1 MCVVPNPSRHQSP
14 RRESVV
20 VHQLQALS
28 QYHCTGISV
37 SHSMF
42 NLWTPINI
50 LLKTKLV
57 LSVYYFCTVLY
68 NSVCCTL
75 AILTWPSFIRG
86 FDNLNNNKKKITS
99 ECVIESEYHIIYI
112 NIYDSVLYC
121 MLMYLYLVLK
131 IFA

>member
-1 MCVVPNPSRHQSP
+1 M
-14 RRESVV
+14 
-20 VHQLQALS
+20 
-28 QYHCTGISV
+28 
-37 SHSMF
+37 
-42 NLWTPINI
+42 
-50 LLKTKLV
+50 
-57 LSVYYFCTVLY
+57 LY

>member
-1 MCVVPNPSRHQSP
+1 MLYLIHHATNHLAVNLWSSIKASTPS
-14 RRESVV
+14 SVTV
-20 VHQLQALS
+20 SLVSL
-28 QYHCTGISV
+28 

-86 FDNLNNNKKKITS
+86 FDNLNNNNKKITS
-99 ECVIESEYHIIYI
+99 ECVIESEYHIIYK

>member
-1 MCVVPNPSRHQSP
+1 M
-14 RRESVV
+14 
-20 VHQLQALS
+20 
-28 QYHCTGISV
+28 
-37 SHSMF
+37 
-42 NLWTPINI
+42 
-50 LLKTKLV
+50 
-57 LSVYYFCTVLY
+57 LY

-86 FDNLNNNKKKITS
+86 FDNLNNNNKKITS

>member
-1 MCVVPNPSRHQSP
+1 MCVVHLTHHAASHL
-14 RRESVV
+14 VV
-20 VHQLQALS
+20 NLWSSINSKLCHS
-28 QYHCTGISV
+28 ITGISL

>member
-1 MCVVPNPSRHQSP
+1 MCVLYLTHHATNHLAV
-14 RRESVV
+14 
-20 VHQLQALS
+20 
-28 QYHCTGISV
+28 
-37 SHSMF
+37 
-42 NLWTPINI
+42 NLWSSINSKLCHSITALVSLSLTQCLTCELNI

-86 FDNLNNNKKKITS
+86 FDNLNNNNKKITS
-99 ECVIESEYHIIYI
+99 ECVIESEYHIIYK